1 MTVLK
6 SSLIAADPPIK
17 TQLHTPIYS
26 YNTTALI
33 GLLGYRS
40 RFYKGLFTF
49 SQVYLH
55 LVLSWFFI
63 FFLNKWKI
71 LKDVCHTDIILA
83 MDLLPHWIIHITV
96 QLEHSP
102 WDLGGIKKPVVPPVL
117 CGIFSH
123 YSLVQ
128 WLTQSLGKWKVTG
141 FKGHSPEG
149 HLANSEHWL
158 WKKLDFDCMW
168 LQTWSWHCF
177 AFTGKSLNN
186 IDHVPAALI

>member
-55 LVLSWFFI
+55 LVLSWFF
-63 FFLNKWKI
+63 FYFLNKWKI

-128 WLTQSLGKWKVTG
+128 WLTQSLGKWRSLVSKVTVQ
-141 FKGHSPEG
+141 KGIWPILNIG
-149 HLANSEHWL
+149 CG
-158 WKKLDFDCMW
+158 KKLDFDCMW